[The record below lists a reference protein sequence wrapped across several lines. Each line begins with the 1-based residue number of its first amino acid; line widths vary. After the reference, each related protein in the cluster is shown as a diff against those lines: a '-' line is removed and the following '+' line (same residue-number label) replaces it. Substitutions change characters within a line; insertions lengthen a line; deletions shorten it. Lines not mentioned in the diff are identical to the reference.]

1 MIVKGA
7 FEKARVYI
15 ESHSD
20 LSKDSEHYKIKP
32 GPCITISRE
41 TGAGADVVSE
51 LLVEFF
57 KSYKTLNP
65 QPWTIF
71 DKNLIEKV
79 LEDHHLPHKLSQY
92 MVEDKISDIK
102 SDLND
107 LLGIH
112 PPAWMMV
119 KNTTKTILQLA
130 HLGNVIIVGRAGNVI
145 TANLPNV
152 FHIRLVSTLEA
163 RTRHIMQLYN
173 YNRKEASDFIKQED
187 IARKNYFAKYFGKRV
202 DDPELYH
209 LILNTGLL
217 GYEEAAKIIGNSVL
231 SKFHELFKVYDE
243 VEFC

>member
-1 MIVKGA
+1 MIVKGT
-7 FEKARVYI
+7 FEKARIYI

-20 LSKDSEHYKIKP
+20 LSRDSEHYKIKP

-51 LLVEFF
+51 LLLEFF
-57 KSYKTLNP
+57 KPFKTTNP

-112 PPAWMMV
+112 PPAWMLV
-119 KNTTKTILQLA
+119 RNTAKTILQLA
-130 HLGNVIIVGRAGNVI
+130 HLGNVIIVGRAGNVV
-145 TANLPNV
+145 TASLQNV
-152 FHIRLVSTLEA
+152 FHVRLVSSIDA
-163 RTRHIMQLYN
+163 KVKHVMQIYD

-187 IARKNYFAKYFGKRV
+187 QARRNYFTKYFSKLV
-202 DDPELYH
+202 DNPELYH

-217 GYEEAAKIIGNSVL
+217 GYEETAKIIGNSVL
-231 SKFHELFKVYDE
+231 RKFHDLFKIYDE
-243 VEFC
+243 AEYF